1 MADTYDDDAVER
13 VGDLA
18 LGGQRGGRNARGG
31 GGGGR
36 GGGRRGGGRGGK
48 GDDYVLSKALSTL
61 LRHQAHAA
69 GIKLDDEGFA
79 PLDRVVSFDRSRLVP
94 CRPPP
99 PPPPHPTTAPMA
111 AHQSPEPDGGRH
123 QDGGSGEPEAAIR
136 AEAAGRPG

>member
-1 MADTYDDDAVER
+1 MADAYDDDAVER
-13 VGDLA
+13 MEDLA
-18 LGGQRGGRNARGG
+18 LGGQRGGRSARG

-79 PLDRVVSFDRSRLVP
+79 PLDRVVSFRLFPARSVSNF
-94 CRPPP
+94 C
-99 PPPPHPTTAPMA
+99 T
-111 AHQSPEPDGGRH
+111 
-123 QDGGSGEPEAAIR
+123 
-136 AEAAGRPG
+136 